1 MKFFYKSIAVFA
13 LFVLPLVADA
23 QCAMC
28 KAVAE
33 TDQAG
38 GGTAALGLNEGILYL
53 MIFPYLLLGGVGYAI
68 YRLKKSQ
75 KQVG

>member
-1 MKFFYKSIAVFA
+1 MKRIVAFTILVVFP
-13 LFVLPLVADA
+13 FIADA

-33 TDQAG
+33 SDQAS

-53 MIFPYLLLGGVGYAI
+53 MVFPYLIMGAVGYAI
-68 YRLKKSQ
+68 YRHKKNQ
-75 KQVG
+75 KTA